1 MFRVGDIISYRAA
14 GVCRVEDIR
23 QEILTGEKKEYYI
36 LKPVSRD
43 SATVYVPCDN
53 DLLCSRMTTLLSK
66 ADADAIVKKP
76 YTVEPA
82 WVENAK
88 ERQATFS
95 AVISSGERGEIAGII
110 RALFR
115 HKKEVA
121 KRGRKFYA
129 SDERLLAAAQKAVVG
144 ELAYVLEWEE
154 TDVVDALCK
163 E

>member
-1 MFRVGDIISYRAA
+1 MFRIGDIISYRTA

-23 QEILTGEKKEYYI
+23 PESLTGEKKEYYI
-36 LKPVSRD
+36 LKPVARNG
-43 SATVYVPCDN
+43 ATVYVPRDN
-53 DLLCSRMTTLLSK
+53 ELLCSRMTALLTRTA
-66 ADADAIVKKP
+66 ADTIVKKP
-76 YTVEPA
+76 QRTEPT

-88 ERQATFS
+88 ERQAAFT
-95 AVISSGERGEIAGII
+95 AIINSGEREEIAGII

-121 KRGRKFYA
+121 EQGHKFYA

-154 TDVVDALCK
+154 ADVVAALCK